1 MNEMHK
7 KITAVGVSIAL
18 SFAAT
23 AILGVPTS
31 FARPLACADGGSCR
45 VGETGPGGGIV
56 FYYNASGF
64 NCGLGFIPT
73 GSPTVGLCHALEVAP
88 TGGNTTWATNVYGN
102 QTTAVT
108 GADETAI
115 GSGYQNSLDIVN
127 QAGNDVGYSA
137 AVFAYDYIY
146 GGKSDWY
153 LPSKDELNELC
164 KFAKGQKTGDPSTTC
179 ADTRRVKSGFTAGYY
194 WSSSEGGD
202 YYAWVQLFN
211 FGLQGTLYK
220 DNAFYVRPI
229 RAF

>member
-1 MNEMHK
+1 
-7 KITAVGVSIAL
+7 
-18 SFAAT
+18 
-23 AILGVPTS
+23 
-31 FARPLACADGGSCR
+31 
-45 VGETGPGGGIV
+45 
-56 FYYNASGF
+56 
-64 NCGLGFIPT
+64 LGFIPT

-211 FGLQGTLYK
+211 RGLQGTLYK